1 MHSFVS
7 GLITANPSFV
17 LSVISASEANNV
29 NFLFTSDTF
38 EVLNEVRGLIPNH
51 PIDEHD
57 IYGLLKE
64 MYFEQAQ
71 KIIYEK
77 VCTFEGDEKKGIPP
91 EYEQVEIGRIF
102 VWNLYEK

>member
-1 MHSFVS
+1 MEDYKEEIRNLLLKYYQNAGKEHK
-7 GLITANPSFV
+7 LLQRT
-17 LSVISASEANNV
+17 
-29 NFLFTSDTF
+29 TS
-38 EVLNEVRGLIPNH
+38 EVLNEVRGLIPRH

-64 MYFEQAQ
+64 MHYEQAQ

-77 VCTFEGDEKKGIPP
+77 VCTFDGDEKKGIPP
-91 EYEQVEIGRIF
+91 EYEQVETDRIF